1 MVLSVGQ
8 EPDIPDLIDFMQSGD
23 ELKIIN
29 AARYLQHLCY
39 SKESVKDKVRYLEQS
54 VMNEIIF
61 FFTEVWPSCSM
72 KFCRSLFV
80 CLFFLRLTR
89 DVQGSEKRPENDL
102 RKKVTPNGQNVVPIL
117 SLWFI
122 VTPTFDFIY
131 SLTLGKVEKKKN
143 GRPGYIFVKVI
154 LNFTS
159 YSVIE
164 S

>member
-61 FFTEVWPSCSM
+61 FLL
-72 KFCRSLFV
+72 KYGHR
-80 CLFFLRLTR
+80 
-89 DVQGSEKRPENDL
+89 
-102 RKKVTPNGQNVVPIL
+102 VV
-117 SLWFI
+117 
-122 VTPTFDFIY
+122 
-131 SLTLGKVEKKKN
+131 
-143 GRPGYIFVKVI
+143 
-154 LNFTS
+154 
-159 YSVIE
+159 
-164 S
+164 